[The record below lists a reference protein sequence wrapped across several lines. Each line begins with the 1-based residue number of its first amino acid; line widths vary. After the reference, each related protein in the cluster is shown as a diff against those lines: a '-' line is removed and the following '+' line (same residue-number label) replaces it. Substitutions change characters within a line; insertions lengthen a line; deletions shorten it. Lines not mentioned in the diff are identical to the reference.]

1 MRHLWHRQRWW
12 MVRIAYLPVQLF
24 CFALV
29 TFFLI
34 RTVPGDPVE
43 MVTGG
48 QYTPEIYARVQ
59 KSLGLDGSLPQ
70 QLLSYL
76 HKLATFDLGTSLMTN
91 RPITEEIAQK
101 LPATLELALT
111 ALTTTLL
118 LTFGLSLLVI
128 LRPGNV
134 VSQAARA
141 YARTAGAIPEF
152 ALGIIGILLFY
163 ATLHWVPA
171 PMGRLSPWVDE
182 PDRITGLPFLD
193 TLLSG
198 DGDAIQ
204 SMAAHLVLPI
214 AVMTLS
220 HAPALLKVLLSD
232 LDQAIDAAPTRFRIA
247 SGARRWT
254 VLLSVYR
261 RALPATVTLTGTIFG
276 YLLGGALII
285 ELLFGFDGLGK
296 YTVDAVVSSDFTVM
310 QSVVLV
316 VAAMSMIVFL
326 LIDLIN
332 MLLDPR
338 RRPGTRVES

>member
-1 MRHLWHRQRWW
+1 MRRIWHGQRWW
-12 MVRIAYLPVQLF
+12 VARIAALPPQLV

-34 RTVPGDPVE
+34 RTIPGDPVE

-48 QYTPEIYARVQ
+48 QHTPEIYARVQ
-59 KSLGLDGSLPQ
+59 KSLGLDGSLSS
-70 QLLSYL
+70 QLLNYL
-76 HKLATFDLGTSLMTN
+76 EKLAHLDLGTSLMTN
-91 RPITEEIAQK
+91 RPIVEELAQK
-101 LPATLELALT
+101 LPATLELALM
-111 ALTTTLL
+111 ALTSTLF
-118 LTFGLSLLVI
+118 LTFALSLLVI
-128 LRPGNV
+128 LRPRNIL
-134 VSQAARA
+134 SLAAQAF
-141 YARTAGAIPEF
+141 ARTAGAIPEF
-152 ALGIIGILLFY
+152 ALGIAGIILFY
-163 ATLHWVPA
+163 ATLRWVPA

-182 PDRITGLPFLD
+182 PDRITGLPFVD

-198 DGDAIQ
+198 DGDAIR
-204 SMAAHLVLPI
+204 SMAAHLILPV

-220 HAPALLKVLLSD
+220 QAPALLKVLLSD

-247 SGARRWT
+247 SGARRAT

-261 RALPATVTLTGTIFG
+261 RALPATVTMTGTIFG

-285 ELLFGFDGLGK
+285 EFLFGFDGLGK

-310 QSVVLV
+310 QAVVLV

-338 RRPGTRVES
+338 RRPGARVGE

>member
-1 MRHLWHRQRWW
+1 MRAVWHNQRWW
-12 MVRIAYLPVQLF
+12 IVRLAALPVQLF

-34 RTVPGDPVE
+34 RTIPGDPVE
-43 MVTGG
+43 IVTGG
-48 QYTPEIYARVQ
+48 QHTPEIYLRVQ

-70 QLLSYL
+70 QLGSYL
-76 HKLATFDLGTSLMTN
+76 GKLATLDLGTSLMTN
-91 RPITEEIAQK
+91 RPITEELAQK

-111 ALTTTLL
+111 ALASTLL
-118 LTFGLSLLVI
+118 VTFAASLVVI
-128 LRPGNV
+128 LRPDNV
-134 VSQAARA
+134 VSHATKAF
-141 YARTAGAIPEF
+141 ARTAGAIPEF
-152 ALGIIGILLFY
+152 ALGIAGILLFY
-163 ATLHWVPA
+163 AILHWVPA

-182 PDRITGLPFLD
+182 PDRITGLPFVD

-198 DGDAIQ
+198 DSDAIW

-214 AVMTLS
+214 AVMTVA
-220 HAPALLKVLLSD
+220 HAPTLLKVLLSD
-232 LDQAIDAAPTRFRIA
+232 LDHAIDAAPTRFRIA
-247 SGARRWT
+247 SGARRST

-261 RALPATVTLTGTIFG
+261 RALPATITMTGTLFG
-276 YLLGGALII
+276 YLLGGAIII
-285 ELLFGFDGLGK
+285 EFLFGLDGLGK
-296 YTVDAVVSSDFTVM
+296 YTVDAVVSSDFTVV

-338 RRPGTRVES
+338 RRPGARAAA